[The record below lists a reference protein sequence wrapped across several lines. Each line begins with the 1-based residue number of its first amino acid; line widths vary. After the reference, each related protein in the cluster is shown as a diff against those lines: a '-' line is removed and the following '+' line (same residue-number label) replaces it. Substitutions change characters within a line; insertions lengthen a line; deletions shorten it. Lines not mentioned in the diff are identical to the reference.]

1 MVVFKNSTD
10 NMQFFMIPFSKK
22 FPKLKII
29 RNANNLMEIKVND
42 DEYLVIEIEPS
53 LRDILA
59 LVIRSLLSKAPIG
72 IFKDDIKFPSPG
84 HHRSKTQSF
93 IDPVLEAPSTEETK
107 GNVNK
112 SADMVNDAKSNEN
125 SIEIQ
130 EVVEEIEDDD
140 AEDQQN
146 QANNDSN
153 EETKDDINPSS
164 NSNNTPQTEE
174 SLNDQNE
181 NSSKPSIKRQ
191 KLATGKKKA
200 KSEVA
205 STVANKENEDKKESN
220 NPFKHF
226 IENISDRS
234 RDFANTVM
242 KEKDEIIAKLNKG
255 KNDPESQTKDIRNYT
270 IKEETAEDHQTQD
283 YLGDMIKISQ
293 LSQELTKKTEYLEKA
308 ETKIISLKSELN
320 NIKITLSN
328 RESKCKE
335 LEAKL
340 ESQRSAEKDLNQEI
354 SDLKTHINF
363 LQLENTIFNQQRQK
377 L

>member
-1 MVVFKNSTD
+1 
-10 NMQFFMIPFSKK
+10 MQFFMIPFSKK

-42 DEYLVIEIEPS
+42 DEYVVIEIEPS

-59 LVIRSLLSKAPIG
+59 LVIRSLLSRAPIAT
-72 IFKDDIKFPSPG
+72 FKDDIKFPSPG

-93 IDPVLEAPSTEETK
+93 IDPALEVPNAEETK
-107 GNVNK
+107 ENINK
-112 SADMVNDAKSNEN
+112 SADMVDTPKSNEN

-130 EVVEEIEDDD
+130 EIVEETKHNRTSDKLNDNEETNIE
-140 AEDQQN
+140 ED
-146 QANNDSN
+146 
-153 EETKDDINPSS
+153 EETKDEPVPSN
-164 NSNNTPQTEE
+164 NSNNTTQLDE
-174 SLNDQNE
+174 SLNEQNE
-181 NSSKPSIKRQ
+181 QSAKPSIKRQ

-205 STVANKENEDKKESN
+205 NAVANKENEDKKESS

-226 IENISDRS
+226 IENISDKS
-234 RDFANTVM
+234 REIANTVI
-242 KEKDEIIAKLNKG
+242 KEKDEILAKLNKG
-255 KNDPESQTKDIRNYT
+255 KNDLESQTKDIRNYT
-270 IKEETAEDHQTQD
+270 IKEETTEDHQTQD

-308 ETKIISLKSELN
+308 ETKIVTMKSELN

-335 LEAKL
+335 LEGRLQSQKL
-340 ESQRSAEKDLNQEI
+340 TENELNQQI
-354 SDLKTHINF
+354 TDLKTHINF